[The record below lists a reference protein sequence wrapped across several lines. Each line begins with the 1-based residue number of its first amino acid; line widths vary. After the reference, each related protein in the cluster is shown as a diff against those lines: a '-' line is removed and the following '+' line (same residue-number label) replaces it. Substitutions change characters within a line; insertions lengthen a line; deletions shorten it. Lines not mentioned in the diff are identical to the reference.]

1 MAEEKEEK
9 NVNRFQVGSLTDNE
23 AIAIVR
29 AKEKMMRSIYHD
41 TVPSDKALLM
51 CVVGFYNKGDK

>member
-1 MAEEKEEK
+1 MAEEK

-23 AIAIVR
+23 ALSIVR
-29 AKEKMMRSIYHD
+29 AKEKMMRSIYHS

-51 CVVGFYNKGDK
+51 CLVGFYNKDAK